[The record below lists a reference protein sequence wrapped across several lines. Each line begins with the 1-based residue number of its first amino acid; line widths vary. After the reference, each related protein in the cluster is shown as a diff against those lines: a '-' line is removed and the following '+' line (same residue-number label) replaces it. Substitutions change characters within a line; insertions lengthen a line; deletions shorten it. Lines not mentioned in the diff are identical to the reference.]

1 MESTKTRI
9 LKKLLETDGYLS
21 GQELCEQLGVSR
33 TAVWKYMKQLKEE
46 GYEIEAVQN
55 KGYCLKDVP
64 DVLGE
69 SEIKSRLHTR
79 WVGQTLYY
87 YDEIDSTNTQIKRLA
102 EEDAP
107 HGTLAVADYQS
118 RGKGRRG
125 RAWDSPHGSAI
136 YMSILFRPEIRP
148 DRASMLTLVIGLS
161 VTQAIRSNLGLQAQI
176 KWPNDVVLNGKK
188 LVGILT
194 EMSAQMNYIEYL
206 VTGIGINANLREF
219 PEELEDKAT
228 SLQKE
233 IGHKVNRSALIAECM
248 EKIEENYEGYKDK
261 MTILDSWTPV
271 TYKRYCNAYKGY
283 NQAFVASKNADAKL
297 YPSPYVKNLDNVILC
312 GQWITPPGGVPGAAI
327 TGKFAIQRILKKENK
342 DVNI

>member
-69 SEIKSRLHTR
+69 S
-79 WVGQTLYY
+79 
-87 YDEIDSTNTQIKRLA
+87 
-102 EEDAP
+102 
-107 HGTLAVADYQS
+107 
-118 RGKGRRG
+118 
-125 RAWDSPHGSAI
+125 
-136 YMSILFRPEIRP
+136 EIRP

-248 EKIEENYEGYKDK
+248 EKIEENYEIFVKTQDLSGLMAAYQEALVNQDQQVRVLEPGHEYTGVARGINAMGELLVEKEDGTITEVYAGEVSVRGLYGY
-261 MTILDSWTPV
+261 V
-271 TYKRYCNAYKGY
+271 
-283 NQAFVASKNADAKL
+283 
-297 YPSPYVKNLDNVILC
+297 
-312 GQWITPPGGVPGAAI
+312 
-327 TGKFAIQRILKKENK
+327 
-342 DVNI
+342 

>member
-79 WVGQTLYY
+79 WAGQTLYY

-206 VTGIGINANLREF
+206 VTGIGINANLRE
-219 PEELEDKAT
+219 
-228 SLQKE
+228 
-233 IGHKVNRSALIAECM
+233 
-248 EKIEENYEGYKDK
+248 
-261 MTILDSWTPV
+261 LDRKSV
-271 TYKRYCNAYKGY
+271 
-283 NQAFVASKNADAKL
+283 V
-297 YPSPYVKNLDNVILC
+297 
-312 GQWITPPGGVPGAAI
+312 
-327 TGKFAIQRILKKENK
+327 
-342 DVNI
+342 

>member
-21 GQELCEQLGVSR
+21 GQDLCEQLGVSR

-79 WVGQTLYY
+79 WAGQTLYY

-219 PEELEDKAT
+219 PEELADKAT
-228 SLQKE
+228 SLYLE
-233 IGHKVNRSALIAECM
+233 SGHPFDRAEVTGLVM
-248 EKIEENYEGYKDK
+248 KHFEENYEKFVETEDLSGLKPDYEKLLANLNQPVRV
-261 MTILDSWTPV
+261 LDQNDP
-271 TYKRYCNAYKGY
+271 YEGIARGINAGGELL
-283 NQAFVASKNADAKL
+283 VERADGTVEEVNSGEVSVRGL
-297 YPSPYVKNLDNVILC
+297 YSYV
-312 GQWITPPGGVPGAAI
+312 
-327 TGKFAIQRILKKENK
+327 
-342 DVNI
+342 

>member
-148 DRASMLTLVIGLS
+148 DRASMLTLVIG
-161 VTQAIRSNLGLQAQI
+161 
-176 KWPNDVVLNGKK
+176 
-188 LVGILT
+188 
-194 EMSAQMNYIEYL
+194 
-206 VTGIGINANLREF
+206 INANLREF

-248 EKIEENYEGYKDK
+248 EKIEENYEIFVKTQDLSGLMAAYQEALVNQDQQVRVLEPGHEYTGVARGINAMGELLVEKEDGTITEVYAGEVSVRGLYGY
-261 MTILDSWTPV
+261 V
-271 TYKRYCNAYKGY
+271 
-283 NQAFVASKNADAKL
+283 
-297 YPSPYVKNLDNVILC
+297 
-312 GQWITPPGGVPGAAI
+312 
-327 TGKFAIQRILKKENK
+327 
-342 DVNI
+342 

>member
-79 WVGQTLYY
+79 WAGQTLYY

-136 YMSILFRPEIRP
+136 YMSILIHQCF
-148 DRASMLTLVIGLS
+148 LIGS
-161 VTQAIRSNLGLQAQI
+161 HQSAQI
-176 KWPNDVVLNGKK
+176 LCLYK
-188 LVGILT
+188 
-194 EMSAQMNYIEYL
+194 YL
-206 VTGIGINANLREF
+206 IIFFYFFHTFCDQCRTVDFMPDLFLQRRSFIFQFLRKFPQIGINSDSCRQIFNIVHLRAHF
-219 PEELEDKAT
+219 RQN
-228 SLQKE
+228 S
-233 IGHKVNRSALIAECM
+233 
-248 EKIEENYEGYKDK
+248 Y
-261 MTILDSWTPV
+261 
-271 TYKRYCNAYKGY
+271 
-283 NQAFVASKNADAKL
+283 
-297 YPSPYVKNLDNVILC
+297 
-312 GQWITPPGGVPGAAI
+312 
-327 TGKFAIQRILKKENK
+327 
-342 DVNI
+342 

>member
-248 EKIEENYEGYKDK
+248 EKIEENYEIFVKTQDLSGLMAAYQEALVNQDQQVRVLEPGHEYTGVARGINAMGELLVEKEDGTVTEVYAGEVSVRGLYGY
-261 MTILDSWTPV
+261 V
-271 TYKRYCNAYKGY
+271 
-283 NQAFVASKNADAKL
+283 
-297 YPSPYVKNLDNVILC
+297 
-312 GQWITPPGGVPGAAI
+312 
-327 TGKFAIQRILKKENK
+327 
-342 DVNI
+342 

>member
-1 MESTKTRI
+1 MGLIVLFITAPVWIPAVII
-9 LKKLLETDGYLS
+9 LL
-21 GQELCEQLGVSR
+21 
-33 TAVWKYMKQLKEE
+33 
-46 GYEIEAVQN
+46 
-55 KGYCLKDVP
+55 
-64 DVLGE
+64 VLGLKVDE
-69 SEIKSRLHTR
+69 WFNHQPPHQRR
-79 WVGQTLYY
+79 MYY

-248 EKIEENYEGYKDK
+248 EKIEENYEIFVKTQDLSGLMAAYQEALVNQDQQVRVLEPGHEYTGVARGINAMGELLVEKEDGTITEVYAGEVSVRGLYGY
-261 MTILDSWTPV
+261 V
-271 TYKRYCNAYKGY
+271 
-283 NQAFVASKNADAKL
+283 
-297 YPSPYVKNLDNVILC
+297 
-312 GQWITPPGGVPGAAI
+312 
-327 TGKFAIQRILKKENK
+327 
-342 DVNI
+342 